1 MTQTAE
7 TGNGWTGTTARNLF
21 TTQPAR
27 LLYHALRLL
36 LVVVFVWS
44 GVSKGLAP
52 VDFAYTVGAYGLLP
66 DLLILPVAGGLILL
80 ELVAGGGL
88 LFDKRGSLTLIT
100 LMMVLFLV
108 VLGYGIHLG
117 LDIDCGCFGP
127 DDPEAEAFHDLRG
140 AFRRDLLLL
149 LAIGYLYLWRF
160 FTKTAPRPWLTS
172 RRSRILSQEDSHA
185 R

>member
-1 MTQTAE
+1 MTQAVE
-7 TGNGWTGTTARNLF
+7 TGNGRTGTTARQLF
-21 TTQPAR
+21 AAPPAR

-52 VDFAYTVGAYGLLP
+52 LDFASTVGAYGLLP
-66 DLLILPVAGGLILL
+66 DALILPAAAGMILL

-88 LFDKRGSLTLIT
+88 FFDKRGSLTIIT
-100 LMMVLFLV
+100 LMMVLFLA

-160 FTKTAPRPWLTS
+160 LTQTAPRPWLIS
-172 RRSRILSQEDSHA
+172 RRSRSLSQEDSHA
-185 R
+185 H